1 MSFTQQIIDII
12 QTNITSV
19 TSENWDDAC
28 EEIISNLLLL
38 DFKNSIDNY
47 QPCTTPL
54 YISKQELSLLIKKS
68 LFKLSTFFTK
78 MNDEM
83 YVPKENISEEE
94 IERLVETGV
103 KILVKKQEGAFINI
117 SFSSCPNPETE
128 LREKDIQKVER
139 LIQKEKFNYLNKKSV
154 LARSITTLQAKRGLD
169 MYRDMLDAQSPSCD
183 IFIYTSS
190 FNVLYL
196 TLYYLYKSINGK
208 IYILH
213 SLCGFITYYQLIEDE
228 SWFTNQI

>member
-1 MSFTQQIIDII
+1 MSFTEQIIDII
-12 QTNITSV
+12 QSSIISIKIKV
-19 TSENWDDAC
+19 WDDAC
-28 EEIISNLLLL
+28 EEIISILLEL
-38 DFKNSIDNY
+38 DFKILIDNY
-47 QPCTTPL
+47 QPCTNPL

-78 MNDEM
+78 MNDET
-83 YVPKENISEEE
+83 YIPNENISEEE

-103 KILVKKQEGAFINI
+103 KILVKKQEGSFINI

-128 LREKDIQKVER
+128 LREKDIKKVER

-169 MYRDMLDAQSPSCD
+169 IYREMLNAPIPSCD
-183 IFIYTSS
+183 IFIYSSS
-190 FNVLYL
+190 FNVLYQ